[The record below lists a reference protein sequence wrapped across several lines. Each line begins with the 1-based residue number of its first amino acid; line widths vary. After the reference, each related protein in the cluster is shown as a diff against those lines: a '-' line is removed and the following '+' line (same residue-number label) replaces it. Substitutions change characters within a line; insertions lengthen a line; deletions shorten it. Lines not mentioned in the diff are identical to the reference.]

1 MDKVKYVIKN
11 NLDMDPMHDSYATE
25 IRIEKNCLIVVY
37 DNLDEG
43 VLDPDGKPYYQNKR
57 LTIRY
62 EFDSY
67 CDAKVY
73 YKDNKV
79 LWIDMIGDM
88 SKFKKVTKECLF
100 MSYKYSVSSFNEL
113 LLDYSLR
120 KIINGKYYKYKYWG
134 LEIQLDAT
142 NVTYIW
148 EWTTR

>member
-1 MDKVKYVIKN
+1 MEKVKYVIKN

-43 VLDPDGKPYYQNKR
+43 VLGSDGKPYYQNKR

-134 LEIQLDAT
+134 LEIELDAT

-148 EWTTR
+148 E